1 MTTCPILW
9 NLVPFL
15 DYLSWECKK
24 KGVEG
29 DNIRLSGPYSGPDIW
44 SFAKRN
50 NNLRLQNSLQ
60 GSGEN
65 MGSLGIISPGQ
76 PSFLQRGPQSLE
88 HRQSNSGPFV
98 PPASLGGQQVTMT
111 VNSSDVHSVKAA

>member
-1 MTTCPILW
+1 MPKEVMHTDGHMSYFMESSSIS
-9 NLVPFL
+9 

-44 SFAKRN
+44 SFAKIN

-88 HRQSNSGPFV
+88 HRQPNSGP
-98 PPASLGGQQVTMT
+98 SLYLFLLLL
-111 VNSSDVHSVKAA
+111 